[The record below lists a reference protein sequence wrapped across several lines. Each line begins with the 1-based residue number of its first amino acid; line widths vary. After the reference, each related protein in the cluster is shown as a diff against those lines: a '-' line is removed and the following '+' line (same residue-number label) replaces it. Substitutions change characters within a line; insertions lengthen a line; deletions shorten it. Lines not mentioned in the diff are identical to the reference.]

1 MATTYG
7 WQSKRYTFGAARD
20 AVGAEDVAATVQAG
34 IPSRLTVAAS
44 YYAGIGDT
52 VRLVARLGGQRTGIG
67 TVSAAANGALTFST
81 APTPALTY
89 GQIVLIGGSAYPIVS
104 GSGTNYVSSRQVAA
118 ASTTSWSVVT
128 ELELLKHTGTG
139 VPATDEPA
147 LTRLDEE
154 IDLLQVASDLIPGYE
169 ADWYISFRVEITSDY
184 LDPTP
189 ESVDWPFVRNE
200 AVELYL
206 YRNIITQQVEVRSDP
221 VSDTELVASWRSPAQ
236 GDRKYLPL
244 QGVQALFF
252 FKDSNPPL
260 RAATVLSDTKGR
272 VATSL
277 PPATYNVRFMG
288 SGINEEY
295 FLVDDRAL
303 TVGTGSNLTP
313 WRNAS
318 TPKVAQ
324 SAEFNCIKSQFG
336 TLYWPGYV
344 VAEDFTPE
352 RAPFRDESA
361 ETNAYGD
368 NYAIQLFG
376 RVFAGKSYVDYIG
389 VAIDPPPE

>member
-7 WQSKRYTFGAARD
+7 WQSKRYPFGAARD
-20 AVGAEDVAATVQAG
+20 AEGAEEVAATVQAG
-34 IPSRLTVAAS
+34 IPSRLTVAGS

-52 VRLVARLGGQRTGIG
+52 VRLVARFGGQKTGTG
-67 TVSAAANGALTFST
+67 TVSAAANGTLTFSQ
-81 APTPALTY
+81 APNPALTY
-89 GQIVLIGGSAYPIVS
+89 GQVVLIGEGAYPILS
-104 GSGTNYVSSRQVAA
+104 GSGTSYVSSRKVAA
-118 ASTTSWSVVT
+118 ASTGTWSVVT

-139 VPATDEPA
+139 VEATDEPT
-147 LTRLDEE
+147 LTRLDDE
-154 IDLLQVASDLIPGYE
+154 IDLLQVAEDLIPADE
-169 ADWYISFRVEITSDY
+169 TDWYVSFRVEITSEY

-206 YRNIITQQVEVRSDP
+206 YRNMVTQQVEVRFDP
-221 VSDTELVASWRSPAQ
+221 ISDTELVASWRVPTQ
-236 GDRKYLPL
+236 GNRKYLPL
-244 QGVQALFF
+244 QGVQAVFF

-260 RAATVLSDTKGR
+260 RAATVLSDAKGR
-272 VATSL
+272 VATSI
-277 PPATYNVRFMG
+277 PPATYNVRFIG
-288 SGINEEY
+288 SGIGEEH
-295 FLVDDRAL
+295 FLVDDQAL

-318 TPKVAQ
+318 TPRVAQ
-324 SAEFNCIKSQFG
+324 SAEFTFLKSQFG

-344 VAEDFTPE
+344 IAEDFTPE
-352 RAPFRDESA
+352 RAEFRDEAA
-361 ETNAYGD
+361 ETNAYGE

-389 VAIDPPPE
+389 IAIDPPPE